1 MAKQEI
7 LHLMQRL
14 AVLTLRFS
22 DLGNLE
28 FVICLV
34 MMDYARICKV
44 LWPRSLVISITPM
57 LAS

>member
-34 MMDYARICKV
+34 NDGLRED
-44 LWPRSLVISITPM
+44 L
-57 LAS
+57 